1 MNSVDTQY
9 NMTTQQQFEQA
20 IALCRDIFV
29 KKMYDYGTAWRVLR
43 IPSLTDQIYIKANR
57 IRFLQTKGVSK
68 VGEGIVPEFIAIV
81 NYAIM
86 GLIQL
91 ELGVADGTNK
101 DDLHDERMAEAY
113 DKQVEAALQL
123 MLRKNHDYDEAWRLM
138 RVSSYVDFILTKV
151 FRTKQIEEH
160 EGNTLVSE
168 GIDAN
173 YLDMLNYA
181 IFAIIK
187 LEVEKSEQNAEK

>member
-43 IPSLTDQIYIKANR
+43 IPSLTDQIYIKATR
-57 IRFLQTKGVSK
+57 IRSLQTKGVSK